1 MSKFS
6 IIPKGGGTAR
16 YSGCPTFT
24 GTYMKPG
31 MLEFRE
37 VASPTP
43 VGWMVGDYVAYSR
56 TGLTYRLYGIPQVKK
71 QARSTKYGGA
81 FIYQSVQLFD
91 DSKQLEI
98 CPFRDLVPDDNR
110 IHFSTQPSIS
120 TFEAV
125 DGIARRIQACLDD
138 MYPDSWVVRLATTEM
153 GASQDLVDLMA
164 EAREFTVSGVSLLG
178 ALDKVYEVWP
188 EVGWVFSHDSTTG
201 KNVLTIGGA
210 GLTSTASYQY
220 SKGNGLNSITRT
232 AANADEI
239 ANRIFAYG
247 SLRNMLPGWYNS
259 QNIKDA
265 ESVDIQNLMIP
276 VSEWG
281 LTDGERDAAKAY
293 VEDDDSIA
301 KNGLRPV
308 TVYFD
313 GSGEY
318 PEIYPTLRE
327 TTIGMVR
334 TAIGDSTAKYYPSTA
349 IYADPDERIDTILS
363 AQETFDSGLAG
374 DVGKSA
380 AVSESE
386 VLGNL
391 SGSGTVAG
399 GSNTSVILATRTF
412 TMTKTSQTDFF
423 VSITGDGT
431 ITPSGGSGVV
441 DLAISIQKGDGT
453 NFTEIKRQ
461 LFELEQ
467 DENGVFH
474 TYPVST
480 KASSVSIVSGD
491 VIRVYLSVFIMNTS
505 STTLSYSY
513 SISPGFNFSAEFS
526 RKKSFNISV
535 RQLGFDIE
543 AQANL
548 GEGKTIAM
556 RSGKC
561 AGRSF
566 SIKSVQYDAT
576 TDSWALECWRSEDE
590 SLSQWFPNTDY
601 PIEAD
606 DEFVLLDIAMPDI
619 YVQMA
624 EQRLLTAAQELLSD
638 VSVER
643 WQYIP
648 EIDAKFM
655 VESGRSILP
664 AQNMVLTDID
674 IVGSSPESILIDTV
688 TISEGEAAIPTYK
701 VTLRDRK
708 RKTFTE
714 AKGADSISSKP
725 VSNATQ
731 EEITSLQGGGDSFFK
746 LDENGNVTLKPQ
758 YKNLWVSGWMAAG
771 GVGSQS
777 SGGGGLITSVRGVA
791 DLGTSIPTESL
802 TDTFSAKAIETIWE
816 AVLDLQQGTSN
827 VSLVNG
833 ASYST
838 LTVNGVSAD
847 FYTKAQV
854 DSLMANIDLSDY
866 VTETDLETEL
876 AGYVTTVALTT
887 ALAGVNT
894 LDTITTNQDGT
905 VDFTW
910 KDGNIVK
917 VDLNHEHSNYVPKS
931 LTINGVDLSQNR
943 TFYVGTSPI
952 QATAQAQNL
961 TGILSIKAVASNTS
975 MLVWDND
982 HGAWRVMGNLYA
994 DGWVA
999 AGGIGSGSGG
1009 GGGTSSLYGLIEVE
1023 STTSPSANDVFYFNG
1038 TQWTNSPLKT
1048 VNNTSILGSG
1058 NITVSGGTEVEVYNL
1073 LSTGT
1078 RVATIRIGGSSGT
1091 AYDILAPT
1099 SGGGGASSLNDLS
1112 DVTIS
1117 SVANGDLLVYNSSN
1131 SQWENV
1137 AKATA
1142 LTDYALKAGSFT
1154 YNFQANSIIFNGGTL
1169 TGTTT
1174 LELAHRLVYSYTES
1188 GASVDD
1194 PVVTVSKTIAFL
1206 DDIPAHQTVTLTG
1219 GTNNGTLKLTT
1230 AAGTVDNI
1238 AVTGLQALA
1247 YKASLVASDIPDISG
1262 TYVTISGTQTITGAK
1277 TFSADIITGS
1287 DIVPSADLDSSLGYS
1302 NRRFAN
1308 GNFQTVGASNIYLKN
1323 STNGNSG
1330 LLNASSGWLILR
1342 VGADISTSYKQLI
1355 FHESNGFY
1363 PDTTGVNLGYTGSSN
1378 RWATIYGIDMDLTG
1392 NVTMASNKHID
1403 LGPVRLEFANG
1414 ALHVTTNDSTNYPNI
1429 GFYADGF
1436 VASGGVGTSGGGS
1449 VSGDYVSYGEA
1460 QSLSSSEKLQARTN
1474 IGVPTIV
1481 LLDDESELP
1490 ASPDSNTIYLIK
1502 EATA

>member
-1 MSKFS
+1 MAKFS
-6 IIPKGGGTAR
+6 IIPNGGGEAR

-31 MLEFRE
+31 LLEFRE
-37 VASPTP
+37 IYSPTP
-43 VGWMVGDYVAYSR
+43 INWEVGDYVVYTR
-56 TGLTYRLYGIPQVKK
+56 TGFTYRLYSVPQVKK
-71 QARSTKYGGA
+71 QARATEYGGA
-81 FIYQSVQLFD
+81 FIYQNVQFYD

-98 CPFRDLVPDDNR
+98 CPFRDLVLGDNR
-110 IHFSTQPSIS
+110 IHFSTQPEIS

-138 MYPDSWVVRLATTEM
+138 MYPNTWVVQLATTAM

-164 EAREFTVSGVSLLG
+164 EAREFSVSGVSLLE
-178 ALDKVYEVWP
+178 ALDKVYEIWP
-188 EVGWVFSHDSTTG
+188 EVGWTYSYNSTTG
-201 KNVLTIGGA
+201 KNVITIGGA
-210 GLTSTASYQY
+210 GLSSTASYQY
-220 SKGNGLNSITRT
+220 GKGNGLRSITKN
-232 AANADEI
+232 AANADEL
-239 ANRIFAYG
+239 ATRLFAYG
-247 SLRNMLPGWYNS
+247 SSRNMLPRWYNN

-276 VSEWG
+276 ISEWG
-281 LTDGERDAAKAY
+281 ETDNLPDPAKAF
-293 VEDDDSIA
+293 VENTTSTE
-301 KNGLRPV
+301 KNGLRPA

-313 GSGEY
+313 GSGDY
-318 PEIYPTLRE
+318 PEIYPSIRE

-334 TAIGDSTAKYYPSTA
+334 TAIGDSTAQYYPSTT
-349 IYADPDERIDTILS
+349 IYNDSDARIDKLLS
-363 AQETFDSGLAG
+363 AQATFDSGLAG

-480 KASSVSIVSGD
+480 KASGVSVVSGD

-526 RKKSFNISV
+526 RKKTFNISV

-619 YVQMA
+619 YISMA
-624 EQRLLTAAQELLSD
+624 EQRLLLAAQELLAD

-664 AQNMVLTDID
+664 AQNMVITDSD
-674 IVGSSPESILIDTV
+674 VVGSSPESILIDTV

-731 EEITSLQGGGDSFFK
+731 EEISSLQGGGDSFFQ

-758 YKNLWVSGWMAAG
+758 YQNLWVSGWMAAG
-771 GVGSQS
+771 GIGSQGGGG
-777 SGGGGLITSVRGVA
+777 GGGGLITSVRGVA

-802 TDTFSAKAIETIWE
+802 TETFSAKAIETIWE

-838 LTVNGVSAD
+838 LTVNGTSAN

-854 DSLMANIDLSDY
+854 DGLIGSIEQFHYEIYASTSAVTNPQGNILYLIGPTGSGSDKYEEYVYANNSWTKIGDTTIDLSGY
-866 VTETDLETEL
+866 ATESWVQQQ
-876 AGYVTTVALTT
+876 GYLV
-887 ALAGVNT
+887 
-894 LDTITTNQDGT
+894 
-905 VDFTW
+905 
-910 KDGNIVK
+910 
-917 VDLNHEHSNYVPKS
+917 SS
-931 LTINGVDLSQNR
+931 DLSN
-943 TFYVGTSPI
+943 
-952 QATAQAQNL
+952 
-961 TGILSIKAVASNTS
+961 
-975 MLVWDND
+975 
-982 HGAWRVMGNLYA
+982 
-994 DGWVA
+994 
-999 AGGIGSGSGG
+999 
-1009 GGGTSSLYGLIEVE
+1009 
-1023 STTSPSANDVFYFNG
+1023 
-1038 TQWTNSPLKT
+1038 
-1048 VNNTSILGSG
+1048 
-1058 NITVSGGTEVEVYNL
+1058 
-1073 LSTGT
+1073 
-1078 RVATIRIGGSSGT
+1078 
-1091 AYDILAPT
+1091 
-1099 SGGGGASSLNDLS
+1099 
-1112 DVTIS
+1112 
-1117 SVANGDLLVYNSSN
+1117 
-1131 SQWENV
+1131 
-1137 AKATA
+1137 
-1142 LTDYALKAGSFT
+1142 YALKAGSWT
-1154 YNFQANSIIFNGGTL
+1154 YNFQVNSLILSGGTL
-1169 TGTTT
+1169 TGPNAISG
-1174 LELAHRLVYSYTES
+1174 AHRLVYTYTIG
-1188 GASVDD
+1188 GASIDD
-1194 PVVTVSKTIAFL
+1194 PGTTVQKTVAYL
-1206 DDIPAHQTVTLTG
+1206 DDIPASLKNPYSLTFG
-1219 GTNNGTLKLTT
+1219 SKTYDGSSAET
-1230 AAGTVDNI
+1230 I
-1238 AVTGLQALA
+1238 
-1247 YKASLVASDIPDISG
+1247 SASDLDA
-1262 TYVTISGTQTITGAK
+1262 VTISGTQTVTGAK
-1277 TFSADIITGS
+1277 TFSTGLVTGGDIYPSS
-1287 DIVPSADLDSSLGYS
+1287 DLGSSLGYG
-1302 NRRFAN
+1302 NRRFLN
-1308 GNFQTVGASNIYLKN
+1308 GNIQTIGTSTIYLKN
-1323 STNGNSG
+1323 SSSGNSG
-1330 LLNASSGWLILR
+1330 FISAGGGYLVLR
-1342 VGADISTSYKQLI
+1342 AGSNIDSAYKQLS
-1355 FHESNGFY
+1355 FHETYGFY
-1363 PDTTGVNLGYTGSSN
+1363 PETSGVNLGYNGVN
-1378 RWATIYGIDMDLTG
+1378 YRWATIYGVNGDLTG
-1392 NVTMASNKHID
+1392 DLTLASTSHID

-1414 ALHVTTNDSTNYPNI
+1414 ALHVTTNDSTNYPSI

-1436 VASGGVGTSGGGS
+1436 VASGGVGTGGGGS
-1449 VSGDYVSYGEA
+1449 SYVLPIA
-1460 QSLSSSEKLQARTN
+1460 SSSELGGIKVGDGLSINSTTGALSV
-1474 IGVPTIV
+1474 GLDYPKYV
-1481 LLDDESELP
+1481 LCANE
-1490 ASPDSNTIYLIK
+1490 AAYNAIATKDSGTLYLIPK
-1502 EATA
+1502 TS

>member
-1 MSKFS
+1 MAKFS
-6 IIPKGGGTAR
+6 IIPNGGGEAR

-31 MLEFRE
+31 LLEFRE
-37 VASPTP
+37 IYSPTP
-43 VGWMVGDYVAYSR
+43 INWEVGDYVVYTR
-56 TGLTYRLYGIPQVKK
+56 TGFTYRLYSVPQVKK
-71 QARSTKYGGA
+71 QARSTEYGGA
-81 FIYQSVQLFD
+81 FVYQGVQFFD

-98 CPFRDLVPDDNR
+98 CPFRDLVLGDNR
-110 IHFSTQPSIS
+110 IHFSTQPEIS

-138 MYPDSWVVRLATTEM
+138 MYPNTWVVQLATTAM

-164 EAREFTVSGVSLLG
+164 EAREFSVSGVSLLE
-178 ALDKVYEVWP
+178 ALDKVYEIWP
-188 EVGWVFSHDSTTG
+188 EVGWTYSYNSTTG
-201 KNVLTIGGA
+201 KNVITIGGA
-210 GLTSTASYQY
+210 GLSSTASYQY
-220 SKGNGLNSITRT
+220 GKGNGLRSITKN
-232 AANADEI
+232 AANADEL
-239 ANRIFAYG
+239 ATRLFAYG
-247 SLRNMLPGWYNS
+247 SSRNMLPRWYNN

-276 VSEWG
+276 ISEWG
-281 LTDGERDAAKAY
+281 ETDNLPDPAKAF
-293 VEDDDSIA
+293 VENTTSTE
-301 KNGLRPV
+301 KNGLRPA

-313 GSGEY
+313 GSGDY
-318 PEIYPTLRE
+318 PEIYPSIRE

-334 TAIGDSTAKYYPSTA
+334 TAIGDSTAQYYPSTT
-349 IYADPDERIDTILS
+349 IYTDPDERIDTILS

-480 KASSVSIVSGD
+480 KASGVSIVSGD

-526 RKKSFNISV
+526 RKKTFNISV

-619 YVQMA
+619 YISMA
-624 EQRLLTAAQELLSD
+624 EQRLLLAAQELLAD

-664 AQNMVLTDID
+664 AQNMVITDSD
-674 IVGSSPESILIDTV
+674 VVGSSPESILIDTV

-714 AKGADSISSKP
+714 SKGAESISSKP

-731 EEITSLQGGGDSFFK
+731 EEISSLQGGGDSFFQ

-758 YKNLWVSGWMAAG
+758 YQNLWVPGWLAAG

-802 TDTFSAKAIETIWE
+802 TETFSAKAIETIWE

-838 LTVNGVSAD
+838 LTVNGTSAD

-866 VTETDLETEL
+866 VTETALETEL
-876 AGYVTTVALTT
+876 AGYVTTAALTT

-943 TFYVGTSPI
+943 TFYVGTSAI
-952 QATAQAQNL
+952 QATAQAQAL
-961 TGILSIKAVASNTS
+961 TGISSIKAVASNTS

-1009 GGGTSSLYGLIEVE
+1009 GGGTSSLYGLFEVD
-1023 STTSPSANDVFYFNG
+1023 STTTPSTNDVFYFNG

-1117 SVANGDLLVYNSSN
+1117 SVANGDLLVYNSTN
-1131 SQWENV
+1131 SRWENV
-1137 AKATA
+1137 TKSTA
-1142 LTDYALKAGSFT
+1142 LTDYALKVGSPF
-1154 YNFQANSIIFNGGTL
+1154 YNFQVNSLVLAGGTL
-1169 TGTTT
+1169 TGP
-1174 LELAHRLVYSYTES
+1174 LAVDLHRLVYTYTVA

-1194 PVVTVSKTIAFL
+1194 PAVTVQKTVAYL

-1247 YKASLVASDIPDISG
+1247 YKSSLAASDIPDISG
-1262 TYVTISGTQTITGAK
+1262 TYVTISGTQTITGSK
-1277 TFSADIITGS
+1277 TFSTDIITGS
-1287 DIVPSADLDSSLGYS
+1287 DIVPSADLGSSLGYS
-1302 NRRFAN
+1302 NRRFSN
-1308 GNFQTVGASNIYLKN
+1308 GNIQTIGTSTLNLKN
-1323 STNGNSG
+1323 SSSGNSG
-1330 LLNASSGWLILR
+1330 MLSANGGYLVIRAGSDVTTTGSF
-1342 VGADISTSYKQLI
+1342 KQLVL
-1355 FHESNGFY
+1355 HETYGFY
-1363 PDTTGVNLGYTGSSN
+1363 PDTTGVNLGYSGASN
-1378 RWATIYGIDMDLTG
+1378 RWATIYGVDMDLTG
-1392 NVTMASNKHID
+1392 NLTMASNKHID

-1414 ALHVTTNDSTNYPNI
+1414 ALHVTTNDSTNYPNM

-1436 VASGGVGTSGGGS
+1436 VAAGGVQGSS
-1449 VSGDYVSYGEA
+1449 VSYEVSSNKVV
-1460 QSLSSSEKLQARTN
+1460 SLSSSSTDTQYPSAKC
-1474 IGVPTIV
+1474 VYDIV
-1481 LLDDESELP
+1481 GNAESLL
-1490 ASPDSNTIYLIK
+1490 ASI
-1502 EATA
+1502 